1 MPAKLSRR
9 RGLRSAAPKPVYRW
23 FLIGVELLIGANA
36 VYGGIGLMVNGMG
49 MPMEWLDGTPFESW
63 LLPGV
68 FLLLIIA
75 VPMVAAA
82 VAELVRSPWAYL
94 VSLAAGLLQIG
105 WIVGQVAILQRYFF
119 LQPMLLAAGVA
130 ISALAWWSHR
140 GQTLLP
146 VTES

>member
-1 MPAKLSRR
+1 MPAMLSRR
-9 RGLRSAAPKPVYRW
+9 RGRPSAFPRPVSHW
-23 FLIGVELLIGANA
+23 FLIGVELFVGANA

-49 MPMEWLDGTPFESW
+49 MPMDWLVGTPFESW

-105 WIVGQVAILQRYFF
+105 WIVGQVGILQRYFF
-119 LQPMLLAAGVA
+119 LQPLLLAAGIAVA
-130 ISALAWWSHR
+130 ALAWWSHR
-140 GQTLLP
+140 GQKLLP
-146 VTES
+146 TTES